1 MAKVITTVLGKSR
14 AAYRENEGG
23 DMEKEELRRKL
34 EEAEREIQRL
44 QERRRENGFW
54 TKKREITIGQEA
66 ALCIAATCYVMGLL
80 FLYVDFSGEE
90 HTALVRRNAV
100 VYSVNYFRSSRVN
113 VRCDDSSCQ
122 GRDNQ
127 GHYVILHCD
136 SVRCWRV
143 W

>member
-1 MAKVITTVLGKSR
+1 M
-14 AAYRENEGG
+14 AYRENGGEG
-23 DMEKEELRRKL
+23 MEKEELRRKL

-54 TKKREITIGQEA
+54 TKKRRLTFAQEA
-66 ALCIAATCYVMGLL
+66 TFIASVSLYVIGLL
-80 FLYVDFSGEE
+80 NLFLVFSGEE

-100 VYSVNYFRSSRVN
+100 VYSVNYFRNSRVN
-113 VRCDDSSCQ
+113 VRCDNNSCQ